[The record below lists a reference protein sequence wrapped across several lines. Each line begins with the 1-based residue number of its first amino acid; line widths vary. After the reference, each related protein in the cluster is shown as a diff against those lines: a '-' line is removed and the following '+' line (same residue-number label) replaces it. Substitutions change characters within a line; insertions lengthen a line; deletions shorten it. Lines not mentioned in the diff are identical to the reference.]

1 MRYLR
6 RNWDLGTGDGGRPP
20 RQARIGRWSVLA
32 VSYELP
38 PSPAP
43 GFASYLLLN
52 SSIYLPSRGWVHILS
67 VGVSGRHRDSPE
79 RRLSNCHHRTR
90 ILTSIAMTE
99 PPKPKTPRKGVL
111 SRLNKLEIPL
121 YRKKKKG
128 PPTEAERTAAEF
140 LSVQSGK
147 IVEALDCGP
156 DSGVAVV
163 VEGDDAFIQVDI
175 PSEPTGDGGDGNGAP
190 KSPKL

>member
-1 MRYLR
+1 MSRDCFQEKSLMRYLR

-20 RQARIGRWSVLA
+20 RQARIGSWSVLA
-32 VSYELP
+32 VSYGQP
-38 PSPAP
+38 PAPAP
-43 GFASYLLLN
+43 GVASYLLLN
-52 SSIYLPSRGWVHILS
+52 SSIYLPSRGWVHKLS

-99 PPKPKTPRKGVL
+99 PPNPKTPRKGVL

-121 YRKKKKG
+121 YRKKKEG

-147 IVEALDCGP
+147 IGGARGGGP
-156 DSGVAVV
+156 GAGGAGGG
-163 VEGDDAFIQVDI
+163 EG
-175 PSEPTGDGGDGNGAP
+175 GGAGI
-190 KSPKL
+190 